1 MSQEILYSSDAK
13 RLLQELET
21 ITSSSTNLPVVKTS
35 EHDEALHELFGQV
48 VGLPKEA
55 EAPVKPKSPRMT
67 NNELKAM
74 KVATNK
80 VESKRGGSKIQ
91 VLQAI
96 ARFFAQIE
104 DVFKARKSKGAAAC
118 QQKRA

>member
-21 ITSSSTNLPVVKTS
+21 VTASSTNLPVVKNS
-35 EHDEALHELFGQV
+35 EHDEALHDLFGQV
-48 VGLPKEA
+48 VGLPKDA
-55 EAPVKPKSPRMT
+55 EVPVKPKSPRMT

-80 VESKRGGSKIQ
+80 VESKRSSKASALQ
-91 VLQAI
+91 VI
-96 ARFFAQIE
+96 VRFYAQIQ
-104 DVFKARKSKGAAAC
+104 DVFKARKTKGAVAC
-118 QQKRA
+118 QQKRR